1 MNINIIFLF
10 LYFISVILLCIIE
23 MVCVIIFRH
32 LFVYTAKEV
41 NAVKEVLYAIL
52 SSVIADIIAFLICQ
66 KLDEEEGE

>member
-1 MNINIIFLF
+1 MD
-10 LYFISVILLCIIE
+10 
-23 MVCVIIFRH
+23 CVIIFRH

>member
-1 MNINIIFLF
+1 LNINIIFLF

-23 MVCVIIFRH
+23 IDCVIIFRH

-41 NAVKEVLYAIL
+41 NAVKKVLYAIL